1 MHIQSRLLSST
12 ACVMLLAIDHKF
24 DDIISVN
31 RMNPIQLDE
40 LNLIRLNELCMDGTS
55 GFDSCKLH
63 KTCWG
68 RLVAAAASLT
78 LPQSWVASSFS
89 LCHLVSIYTAS
100 KTALGSRHWQTAAL
114 FVSPTVERLN
124 VVFTANSIDWRN
136 NLHNLRLSDLIC
148 PLFNSSISASPCH
161 IEFSLDFNSSV
172 SIGSIGVSQW
182 FACPINAIGGALRDC
197 HKWRYC
203 IASKIRRQQWEL
215 SANWTNPIIRRWAMA
230 DRIDPNILW
239 IFGVLI
245 LRRLQCWISNNRVS
259 RTIEFELFRDVFS
272 RDNYWIMASVALSL
286 LLFFSISVVDVA
298 SSSSSSSSLSSLT
311 SSFGHIQSHCSQ
323 KCPSQVC
330 QLLH

>member
-68 RLVAAAASLT
+68 SLVAAAASLT
-78 LPQSWVASSFS
+78 LPQNWVASSFS

-124 VVFTANSIDWRN
+124 VWTLYLLQIQLIGEIICIICDSVISFARCST
-136 NLHNLRLSDLIC
+136 RLSVRHRVTLNSRWILIVAFRLVRLESPNDL
-148 PLFNSSISASPCH
+148 P
-161 IEFSLDFNSSV
+161 V
-172 SIGSIGVSQW
+172 
-182 FACPINAIGGALRDC
+182 R
-197 HKWRYC
+197 
-203 IASKIRRQQWEL
+203 
-215 SANWTNPIIRRWAMA
+215 
-230 DRIDPNILW
+230 
-239 IFGVLI
+239 
-245 LRRLQCWISNNRVS
+245 
-259 RTIEFELFRDVFS
+259 
-272 RDNYWIMASVALSL
+272 
-286 LLFFSISVVDVA
+286 
-298 SSSSSSSSLSSLT
+298 
-311 SSFGHIQSHCSQ
+311 
-323 KCPSQVC
+323 
-330 QLLH
+330 